1 MNFDDLLKMGYKEYK
16 PSPFYSAQ
24 RACQKRIDDS
34 KGNILYFLSVYFYR
48 HEYDNKDRYEVHMQ
62 LYQQGTHK
70 PLDLNFFD
78 DWDIK
83 DVEHY
88 ADMLYHTGVTP
99 SFEPYEERNYD

>member
-24 RACQKRIDDS
+24 KACQKRIDDS
-34 KGNILYFLSVYFYR
+34 DGNILYFLSVYFYR
-48 HEYDNKDRYEVHMQ
+48 HEYDNKDRYEVHIQ
-62 LYQQGTHK
+62 LYQKGTHK

-78 DWDIK
+78 NWDIN
-83 DVEHY
+83 DVERY
-88 ADMLYHTGVTP
+88 ADMLYHTGVKP